1 MNCNVQTRIGEQ
13 FLEVPFYNASGVLCV
28 NNNDLDKLYECKY
41 TGAVV
46 TKSCTLKYRSGNPEP
61 RYWCGKYGS
70 INSSGLPNNGF
81 DYYAKWM
88 IDKNTKPVFLST
100 SPMNKTELNIIANK
114 IRDLDYIKNPEFN
127 LSCPNVI
134 NKPQIGYSFD
144 DMKNTLQ
151 MITEILGEKK
161 FGVKLPPYFD
171 PIHFDYASDI
181 LSYYNTLSYITCSNS
196 IGNGLLINTETEET
210 RIRPKNGLGGIGG
223 KYCLPVALSNIFQFN
238 ERLPNIDIVGCGG
251 IYNGEDVFQHILA
264 GASAVQVGTCLYEN
278 GISIFNKLHNE
289 LIDLMTKKG
298 YKCLNEFKG
307 KIKVI

>member
-1 MNCNVQTRIGEQ
+1 M
-13 FLEVPFYNASGVLCV
+13 
-28 NNNDLDKLYECKY
+28 
-41 TGAVV
+41 
-46 TKSCTLKYRSGNPEP
+46 
-61 RYWCGKYGS
+61 
-70 INSSGLPNNGF
+70 
-81 DYYAKWM
+81 
-88 IDKNTKPVFLST
+88 
-100 SPMNKTELNIIANK
+100 IANK

-223 KYCLPVALSNIFQFN
+223 KYCLPVAAYFSRCECCPSRYLFI
-238 ERLPNIDIVGCGG
+238 
-251 IYNGEDVFQHILA
+251 
-264 GASAVQVGTCLYEN
+264 
-278 GISIFNKLHNE
+278 
-289 LIDLMTKKG
+289 
-298 YKCLNEFKG
+298 
-307 KIKVI
+307 

>member
-1 MNCNVQTRIGEQ
+1 
-13 FLEVPFYNASGVLCV
+13 
-28 NNNDLDKLYECKY
+28 
-41 TGAVV
+41 
-46 TKSCTLKYRSGNPEP
+46 
-61 RYWCGKYGS
+61 
-70 INSSGLPNNGF
+70 
-81 DYYAKWM
+81 
-88 IDKNTKPVFLST
+88 
-100 SPMNKTELNIIANK
+100 
-114 IRDLDYIKNPEFN
+114 
-127 LSCPNVI
+127 
-134 NKPQIGYSFD
+134 
-144 DMKNTLQ
+144 

-264 GASAVQVGTCLYEN
+264 GACAVQVGTCLYEN
-278 GISIFNKLHNE
+278 GISTFNKLYNE
-289 LIDLMTKKG
+289 LIELMKKKG

-307 KIKVI
+307 KIKIK